1 MRGERCGGIRFKKTD
16 PLQRVNGE
24 GSGGMG
30 CCYRMHARCGALA
43 NSWACDSQCRTERGH
58 GQKPLSAAATSK
70 AVKQLI
76 AIKQPAG
83 RWDAGQGWAHRDTW
97 CGRRCLWGPRSPTQ
111 QGAIVTRLGEPGPP
125 FWPWRGPPR
134 KVGPPT
140 VSVIIFHM
148 SIIHNLRFSATT
160 GGQRVRLWGACR
172 P

>member
-1 MRGERCGGIRFKKTD
+1 
-16 PLQRVNGE
+16 
-24 GSGGMG
+24 
-30 CCYRMHARCGALA
+30 MHARCGALA

-140 VSVIIFHM
+140 VSVKNRVSDVDVSTGRELYKTLCFTTTLAVFQNVYQYIQTDARNHPPPKGF
-148 SIIHNLRFSATT
+148 ATDRERN
-160 GGQRVRLWGACR
+160 G
-172 P
+172 PS

>member
-1 MRGERCGGIRFKKTD
+1 
-16 PLQRVNGE
+16 
-24 GSGGMG
+24 
-30 CCYRMHARCGALA
+30 MHARCGALA

-83 RWDAGQGWAHRDTW
+83 RWDAGQGWAHRDAW

-140 VSVIIFHM
+140 VSVSLVHC
-148 SIIHNLRFSATT
+148 SSSEKKSAIPIWARRT
-160 GGQRVRLWGACR
+160 RCAAPSDEPMPASRR
-172 P
+172 SERSN